1 MNSITVHYY
10 LSSTKTYFMINFKCN
25 APLNSAAAYVNLIG
39 VSGVNLTFK
48 ANPEMYSVII
58 TTTTT

>member
-1 MNSITVHYY
+1 
-10 LSSTKTYFMINFKCN
+10 MINFKCN